1 MCRDRAPQANIDDVS
16 ISIAEIE
23 KAPSRLLREGR
34 CANAWVTEVA
44 VDGRKW
50 VVKDFSCRS
59 WFVRKLI
66 APVLISREIVSIR
79 RLKGISG
86 IAQHA
91 VRVGPSMLAIEYI
104 EGRSLDKV
112 APASVTPEFLEKLEA
127 LIRKVHDRGVVH
139 LDLRGCGNIIM
150 RPDGT
155 PGLID
160 FQSGLVTTHIP
171 LAIVKELEAMDMS
184 GAYKKWLRYQPEAM
198 GEYRREELARVNRLR
213 RFWILHGYCGRRK
226 FRK

>member
-1 MCRDRAPQANIDDVS
+1 MLSD
-16 ISIAEIE
+16 
-23 KAPSRLLREGR
+23 L
-34 CANAWVTEVA
+34 
-44 VDGRKW
+44 
-50 VVKDFSCRS
+50 KDFSCRS

-139 LDLRGCGNIIM
+139 LDLRGGGNIIM

>member
-34 CANAWVTEVA
+34 CANARVTEVA

-139 LDLRGCGNIIM
+139 LDLRGGGNIIM